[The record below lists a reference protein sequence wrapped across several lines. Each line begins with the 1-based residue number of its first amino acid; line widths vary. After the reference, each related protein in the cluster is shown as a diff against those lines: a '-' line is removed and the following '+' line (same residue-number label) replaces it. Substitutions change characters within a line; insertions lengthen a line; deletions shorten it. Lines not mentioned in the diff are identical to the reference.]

1 MTDDKAYPNAVYGCG
16 HLSPIGWCGE
26 CAMKMNSVYGKET
39 PMNVS
44 DHIKKLEASS
54 AYGKLGNPRCDGD
67 HALPRCSVRQGQ
79 CWHDEPPTAP
89 KDVWRE
95 DVSGELGQAFDEVLD
110 ELDKAT
116 VEYPPMVSAHEGYAV
131 ILEELDELWKL
142 VKRKQR
148 DHDRLKPQMRH
159 EACQVAAMAVRF
171 MLDVCKDDSTEKAD
185 EYTETEET

>member
-1 MTDDKAYPNAVYGCG
+1 
-16 HLSPIGWCGE
+16 
-26 CAMKMNSVYGKET
+26 
-39 PMNVS
+39 MNVS

-54 AYGKLGNPRCDGD
+54 AYSKLVGPRCDGD
-67 HALPRCSVRQGQ
+67 HPEPRCGARQGQ
-79 CWHDEPPTAP
+79 CWRDEIPTAP

-116 VEYPPMVSAHEGYAV
+116 VEYPPMASAHEGYAV

-185 EYTETEET
+185 EFTEPEEP